1 MTDAQAMTAVHSAEA
16 DADGTAAQYTD
27 GDAAEARLADG
38 RAPQWYQRATRRKWL
53 IIAVLSVALLGISLL
68 DFLLGGGS
76 MPASDVLYTLTHP
89 AQSRPIDQQI
99 VFDIRLPMTAT
110 AVLVGATL
118 AIAGSQMQ
126 TILGNP
132 LAEPYTLGVS
142 AAAGFGAALA
152 TVTGFTAAGLGAA
165 LGMAG
170 MAWIFAM
177 LACGIILV
185 FSRVRGPGVESMI
198 LLGIAIVFF
207 FDALLALMQYLAS
220 ETQLE
225 QVVFWTMGS
234 LTRSSWTQIALLAGI
249 TTVGVTFFYR
259 NAWTLTAFRMG
270 DDRARAL
277 GVKVD
282 RVRAVTL
289 VMVSFLAA
297 TAVSIAGTIGFIG
310 LIGPHIARMLVGE
323 DQRYYLTTSGLA
335 GALLL
340 VSASAASK
348 IIQPGVILPVG
359 IITAIVGVPVFVL
372 MIAGQRSNSGSIS

>member
-1 MTDAQAMTAVHSAEA
+1 MENATT
-16 DADGTAAQYTD
+16 G
-27 GDAAEARLADG
+27 AAEDG
-38 RAPQWYQRATRRKWL
+38 PQPQWYQRSLRRKWL
-53 IIAVLSVALLGISLL
+53 VIGILAVALLGASLM

-76 MPASDVLYTLTHP
+76 MPANEVLYTLTHP
-89 AQSRPIDQQI
+89 GEARAIDRQI
-99 VFDIRLPMTAT
+99 VFDIRLPMTVT
-110 AVLVGATL
+110 AILVGGAL
-118 AIAGSQMQ
+118 AAAGSQMQ

-170 MAWIFAM
+170 TAWLFAM

-185 FSRVRGPGVESMI
+185 FSRLRGPGAESMI

-234 LTRSSWTQIALLAGI
+234 LTRSSWTQIALLGAI
-249 TTVGVTFFYR
+249 MAVGLLFFYR
-259 NAWTLTAFRMG
+259 NSWTLTAFRMG

-282 RVRAVTL
+282 RMRALTL
-289 VMVSFLAA
+289 VAVSFMAA
-297 TAVSIAGTIGFIG
+297 TAVSMAGTIGFIG
-310 LIGPHIARMLVGE
+310 LVGPHVARLLVGE
-323 DQRYYLTTSGLA
+323 DQRYFLTASTLA
-335 GALLL
+335 GSLLL
-340 VSASAASK
+340 VAASAVSK
-348 IIQPGVILPVG
+348 VIQPGVILPVG

-372 MIAGQRSNSGSIS
+372 IIAGQRRQSWRS

>member
-1 MTDAQAMTAVHSAEA
+1 MNEQIPRW
-16 DADGTAAQYTD
+16 Y
-27 GDAAEARLADG
+27 RLAS
-38 RAPQWYQRATRRKWL
+38 RRKWL
-53 IIAVLSVALLGISLL
+53 LIVALAVALCATALV
-68 DFLLGGGS
+68 DFLLGSGS
-76 MPASDVLYTLTHP
+76 MSVGEVLYTLTHP
-89 AQSRPIDQQI
+89 TESRAIDRQI
-99 VFDIRLPMTAT
+99 VFDIRLPMTVT
-110 AVLVGATL
+110 AVLVGGAL
-118 AIAGSQMQ
+118 AAAGSQMQ

-152 TVTGFTAAGLGAA
+152 TVTGFTVAGVGAA

-170 MAWIFAM
+170 TAWVFAM
-177 LACGIILV
+177 LACGIILA
-185 FSRVRGPGVESMI
+185 FSRLRDPSPESMI

-234 LTRSSWTQIALLAGI
+234 LTRSTWTQIALLAVI
-249 TTVGVTFFYR
+249 MTVGLLFFYR

-282 RVRAVTL
+282 RVRALTL
-289 VMVSFLAA
+289 VAVSFMAA
-297 TAVSIAGTIGFIG
+297 TAVSMAGTIGFIG
-310 LIGPHIARMLVGE
+310 LVGPHVARMLVGE
-323 DQRYYLTTSGLA
+323 DQRYFLTASTLVGS
-335 GALLL
+335 LLL
-340 VSASAASK
+340 VAASAVSK
-348 IIQPGVILPVG
+348 VIQPGVILPVG

-372 MIAGQRSNSGSIS
+372 IIAGQRRKTWVR